1 MKKIL
6 VIDDEDGL
14 RLMMVMA
21 LKQHGY
27 QLCEAATGGAGVTTA
42 RTETPDLIICD
53 VNMSPM
59 NGYQVLKELRSNAAT
74 ATTPVI
80 LMTGAADN
88 AGMRTGMEL
97 GADDYLPKPFS
108 IDGLYAAV
116 DARLKKVQAVRAE
129 AEKKLSDLRD
139 NISLMLPHELR
150 TPLNGILAY
159 GELLQTDAE
168 SMQPAEIA
176 EMGQVIAES
185 GRRLHRLIENFLIY
199 AQIEILKAD
208 PQKIAAL
215 RAGRTAEPENLVK
228 EHAIQQAD
236 QAGRLPNLILT
247 DIANTPVAMAE
258 NYLSKIVDELVQ
270 NAFKFSEAGQ
280 PVNVSFISNREVM
293 VLTVTDKG
301 RGFDTEHVQ
310 KVGAYM
316 QFERKMHEQQ
326 GLGLGLTIAQRLAEV
341 HGGSLTIESKH
352 GNGTTITVKIPFSEL
367 SPIRSSTDKFQS
379 APPSQNG

>member
-6 VIDDEDGL
+6 VIDDEEGL

-21 LKQHGY
+21 LKQRGY
-27 QLCEAATGGAGVTTA
+27 QMCEAASGGAGVSTA
-42 RTETPDLIICD
+42 RSESPDLIICD

-59 NGYQVLKELRSNAAT
+59 NGYQVLKELRGDAAT

-168 SMQPAEIA
+168 SMQPSEIA

-208 PQKIAAL
+208 PQKVAAL
-215 RAGRTAEPENLVK
+215 RAGRTIAPQALVT
-228 EHAIQQAD
+228 EHAQQQAE
-236 QAGRLPNLILT
+236 QANRATNLALG
-247 DIANTPVAMAE
+247 DIANQSVAMAE

-280 PVNVSFISNREVM
+280 TVNVSFVSNREAM
-293 VLTVTDKG
+293 VLTVTDFG
-301 RGFDTEHVQ
+301 RGFDTEHIT
-310 KVGAYM
+310 KIGAYM

-326 GLGLGLTIAQRLAEV
+326 GLGLGLTIAQRLAEI
-341 HGGSLTIESKH
+341 HGGSLAIESQPS
-352 GNGTTITVKIPFSEL
+352 NGTSVTVKIPL
-367 SPIRSSTDKFQS
+367 
-379 APPSQNG
+379 AA